1 MDEIDN
7 IIRFENGEL
16 TEDEAREL
24 LERLRDSGTLPHLQG
39 SYQRAARALGVI

>member
-1 MDEIDN
+1 MNELDQ

-24 LERLRDSGTLPHLQG
+24 LERLRDSGTLFHLQG
-39 SYQRAARALGVI
+39 SYQRAARSLGVI